1 VRTPTAPIYAPDF
14 PPDIEWLNAPF
25 VRLGTL
31 LGRHVPLV
39 WFWDYT
45 SLNSI
50 RALPYLQEWH
60 RRYADAGLSV
70 IGVHSPQFG
79 FGRAPYN
86 VTSAVARLEIEFPV
100 ALDSDFETW
109 KLYGNEVWPSLYVWD
124 RRGVLRHYHHAEG
137 GYLETE
143 EAIQELL
150 GEIEGE
156 LRMPEP
162 MSPLRRTDEP
172 GALVLPPTPHT
183 YINEDRSGRAVE
195 TGDRLATAYSGA
207 TAAAVLDGAG
217 HVHVS
222 IDGETV
228 AMLKLH
234 GPDLYELYDSR
245 RAEAHDLALEFLAPA
260 TAYMFSFAPGP
271 A

>member
-1 VRTPTAPIYAPDF
+1 MRTPTAPVYAPDF
-14 PPDIEWLNAPF
+14 PPEMDWLNAPF

-50 RALPYLQEWH
+50 RALPYLQEWN
-60 RRYADAGLSV
+60 RRYAGAGLSV

-79 FGRAPYN
+79 FGKGPHNVRA
-86 VTSAVARLEIEFPV
+86 ALERLEVDFPV
-100 ALDSDFETW
+100 ALDSDFEVW
-109 KLYGNEVWPSLYVWD
+109 KLYGNEVWPSLYLWD
-124 RRGVLRHYHHAEG
+124 RRGVLRHYQHAEG

-150 GEIEGE
+150 LEIDEE
-156 LRMPEP
+156 LVMPEP
-162 MSPLRRTDEP
+162 MRPLRATDWP
-172 GALVLPPTPHT
+172 GALVQPPTPHT
-183 YINEDRSGRAVE
+183 YIDEDRSGRAVE
-195 TGDRLATAYSGA
+195 TGDRLAVTYSGA
-207 TAAAVLDGAG
+207 SAAAVLDGTG
-217 HVHVS
+217 NVDVS

-228 AMLKLH
+228 AMLRLH
-234 GPDLYELYDSR
+234 GPDLYELYESKR
-245 RAEAHDLALEFLAPA
+245 PERHELALEFLSPA